1 MIDTW
6 LALMENETDNTT
18 HKNTCLAS
26 IGSLYARMKKSSV
39 AFVRRR
45 KQVVSTLVYSKGSS
59 ASPYT
64 ILSEEEEQEE
74 LAKEV
79 SRISASR

>member
-1 MIDTW
+1 
-6 LALMENETDNTT
+6 MESETNITT
-18 HKNTCLAS
+18 HKKTCLAS
-26 IGSLYARMKKSSV
+26 IGSLYARLKVSSV

-45 KQVVSTLVYSKGSS
+45 KKVVSTFVFSKGSS
-59 ASPYT
+59 VSPYT